1 MKKFLEIITNKWLVK
16 GTTTIALVAI
26 VIACYILLNWGVEKV
41 NLEDLD
47 CTEKKLY
54 SLSEETKS
62 KIKDID
68 KEITIELINMENYSY
83 LIDYAKKYSKVNDK
97 IKVEEIG
104 DLSSRVDLITKYN
117 IEDTDSLII
126 VKTEEKEKTITMD
139 KLYTYDYETYEQI
152 DTTEEALTNAIVEI
166 MLEEKPKIYI
176 LSGNTYYDTEQAL
189 QTVITELE
197 DEANEVEY
205 LDILITGSVPQDCKC
220 LVITTL
226 QKDLSELERDKIL
239 EYIQNGGKVM
249 MLTSQ
254 NILQIDTPNFN
265 QILAQYGISIGFGAI
280 FEQDASK
287 MLQNAPEFVIT
298 DVNASFME
306 NIDMKMKMCFVDAGK
321 INFESEEKLTELGVE
336 YEVIATTG
344 EKSFVRTN
352 FNSNSYSKTE
362 QDSEEGA
369 CIVGALITKTID
381 ENKKTELIIYSN
393 ELCASD
399 LQIPVSSQ
407 YNRAV
412 IELRN
417 NKDVILNSIS
427 HLTERADTITI
438 RKTSEQERYTVT
450 DQEDAMIKTIIF
462 VLPAL
467 IIGTGLVVWQVRRR
481 KK

>member
-26 VIACYILLNWGVEKV
+26 VIACYILLNWGVEKI

-68 KEITIELINMENYSY
+68 KDIKIELINMDNYSY
-83 LIDYAKKYSKVNDK
+83 VIDYAKKYSKVNNK

-104 DLSSRVDLITKYN
+104 DLSSRVDLMTKYN
-117 IEDTDSLII
+117 IEDTDSLI
-126 VKTEEKEKTITMD
+126 VVETEEKEKRITMD
-139 KLYTYDYETYEQI
+139 ELYTYDYSTYEEI
-152 DTTEEALTNAIVEI
+152 DRTEEALTNAIVEI

-176 LSGNTYYDTEQAL
+176 LSGNTYYNTEQAL

-197 DEANEVEY
+197 DDANEVEY
-205 LDILITGSVPQDCKC
+205 LDILTTGDIPQDCKC

-239 EYIQNGGKVM
+239 EYVQNGGKIM

-265 QILAQYGISIGFGAI
+265 EILAQYGISIEFGAI

-298 DVNASFME
+298 DVNASFMQ
-306 NIDMKMKMCFVDAGK
+306 NIDMNMKMCLVDAGK

-336 YEVIATTG
+336 YEAIAITG
-344 EKSFVRTN
+344 ETSFVRTN
-352 FNSNSYSKTE
+352 FNSSSYSRTE

-369 CIVGALITKTID
+369 CIVGAVVTKTID
-381 ENKKTELIIYSN
+381 ENKNSELIIYSN

-407 YNRAV
+407 YNMSV
-412 IELRN
+412 IDLHN
-417 NKDVILNSIS
+417 NKDIILNSIS
-427 HLTERADTITI
+427 HLTERTDTITI
-438 RKTSEQERYTVT
+438 RKTNEQETYTVT
-450 DQEDAMIKTIIF
+450 DQEDAVIKTIIF
-462 VLPAL
+462 LLPVL
-467 IIGTGLVVWQVRRR
+467 IIGMGLVVWQVRRR

>member
-97 IKVEEIG
+97 IKVEEIE

-239 EYIQNGGKVM
+239 EYVQNGGKVM
-249 MLTSQ
+249 ILTSQ

-280 FEQDASK
+280 FEQDANK

-336 YEVIATTG
+336 YEAIATTG
-344 EKSFVRTN
+344 EKSFIRTN
-352 FNSNSYSKTE
+352 FNSNSYSRTE

-369 CIVGALITKTID
+369 CIVGALVTKTID
-381 ENKKTELIIYSN
+381 ENKKSELIIYSN

-407 YNRAV
+407 YNREV

-427 HLTERADTITI
+427 HLTERTDTITI

-450 DQEDAMIKTIIF
+450 DQEDAIIKTIIF

-467 IIGTGLVVWQVRRR
+467 IIGIGLVVWQVRRR